1 MNSKQDLAQQIADLQ
16 ANVAYLELTVDSLD
30 AVVAKQDKQLQ
41 DMHRQLQLMYS
52 QINGQG
58 DAEIAPFD
66 AAAEV
71 PPHYQNTEWGV
82 LLKNLDSDDR
92 VAINL

>member
-1 MNSKQDLAQQIADLQ
+1 MLTKNSRSSRVTQQQDAEQKIAELQ
-16 ANVAYLELTVDSLD
+16 ASVAYLELTVDSLD

-58 DAEIAPFD
+58 DSEIAPFD

-71 PPHYQNTEWGV
+71 PPHY
-82 LLKNLDSDDR
+82 
-92 VAINL
+92 